1 MGELT
6 QTATVTQQETVV
18 QPYIR
23 FDPEYTRTIPGI
35 VKIACIVLNLIGFIC
50 IEFSYFSY
58 RPQGSFFNTI
68 AMLGFWF
75 SGIMLVF
82 YLFHVCEK
90 FHKIPWLKIELYF
103 CAAWTLLYM
112 IAASVA
118 AATSIG
124 AFQAAA
130 FFGYC
135 AMVGYGVDAFL
146 KFQAVRAGEIAQGS
160 RTVHIS
166 CHTDTSRHPASGA
179 LQLHRMI
186 SSSEV
191 ATALRPFYF
200 AVHPDLFGRY
210 PQQRQVNEDSLKLLS
225 AHLESLL
232 SQQRI
237 LPSTP
242 RSLPFYVRASN
253 APQDRGTFNLI
264 KVPLER
270 TVDAKVLLRRILES
284 CNLPTEYVDK
294 MPSTKNSTAPPSGTH
309 PEGFQQQQ
317 QNSFYYRKRS
327 EYNFGKEQAD
337 DDDSPFEKEFDLF
350 QFRIKKVRENET
362 LKKWLRKH
370 VVTATVRTKAVQELQ
385 EEVQKLREDV
395 TKQLGLRE
403 IIYDCG
409 WNVEHFRGCLKSLE
423 KLAELHPGALDGLK
437 DRTLVFAAFTGVS
450 LEGHVMLFTGD
461 VQRNWLE
468 LIKTIDKH
476 DSYLRKLPAYEYALS
491 QVLRNIRI
499 GRRKFMPKAQ
509 AMAYASHLR
518 KITTALLDY
527 LGRSKFPKSWP
538 QDLSQFE
545 LVVESEAGPLMVSPT
560 GQLIVPATCPGSLLV
575 DFLTNHLAE
584 ALDKQNSYDRQK
596 HIERDLHARCVAQF
610 RLLTLTK
617 DDSVTPDRM
626 IECLEKLL
634 LQGATGLELADLN
647 LTVTTYYSVLTDGT
661 VCIPWDWK
669 H

>member
-1 MGELT
+1 M
-6 QTATVTQQETVV
+6 
-18 QPYIR
+18 YI
-23 FDPEYTRTIPGI
+23 
-35 VKIACIVLNLIGFIC
+35 
-50 IEFSYFSY
+50 
-58 RPQGSFFNTI
+58 FFRK
-68 AMLGFWF
+68 
-75 SGIMLVF
+75 
-82 YLFHVCEK
+82 C
-90 FHKIPWLKIELYF
+90 
-103 CAAWTLLYM
+103 
-112 IAASVA
+112 
-118 AATSIG
+118 
-124 AFQAAA
+124 
-130 FFGYC
+130 
-135 AMVGYGVDAFL
+135 
-146 KFQAVRAGEIAQGS
+146 
-160 RTVHIS
+160 
-166 CHTDTSRHPASGA
+166 TSRHPVSGA
-179 LQLHRMI
+179 LQFHRMI

-232 SQQRI
+232 NQQRI
-237 LPSTP
+237 LPTTP
-242 RSLPFYVRASN
+242 RSLPFYIRASN
-253 APQDRGTFNLI
+253 APEDRGTFNLI

-270 TVDAKVLLRRILES
+270 TVDAKLLLRRILES
-284 CNLPTEYVDK
+284 CNLSTEYVDK
-294 MPSTKNSTAPPSGTH
+294 MPSTKNSTSTGTYT
-309 PEGFQQQQ
+309 GDFQQQQQ

-327 EYNFGKEQAD
+327 EYNFGKERAD
-337 DDDSPFEKEFDLF
+337 EEEAPFEKEFDLF
-350 QFRIKKVRENET
+350 QFRMKKVRENET

-370 VVTATVRTKAVQELQ
+370 VITATVRTKALQELQ
-385 EEVQKLREDV
+385 EEVEKLREDV
-395 TKQLGLRE
+395 TKRLGLRE

-437 DRTLVFAAFTGVS
+437 DRTLVFAAYTGVS

-476 DSYLRKLPAYEYALS
+476 DSYLKKLPAYEYALS

-527 LGRSKFPKSWP
+527 LGRSKFPKAWP
-538 QDLSQFE
+538 QDLSKFE

-584 ALDKQNSYDRQK
+584 ALDKQNSYDSQK

-634 LQGATGLELADLN
+634 SEGATGLELADLN
-647 LTVTTYYSVLTDGT
+647 LTITTYYSVLADGT

>member
-1 MGELT
+1 MYILLQKCT
-6 QTATVTQQETVV
+6 SLCVV
-18 QPYIR
+18 R
-23 FDPEYTRTIPGI
+23 PG
-35 VKIACIVLNLIGFIC
+35 
-50 IEFSYFSY
+50 
-58 RPQGSFFNTI
+58 
-68 AMLGFWF
+68 
-75 SGIMLVF
+75 
-82 YLFHVCEK
+82 
-90 FHKIPWLKIELYF
+90 
-103 CAAWTLLYM
+103 
-112 IAASVA
+112 
-118 AATSIG
+118 
-124 AFQAAA
+124 
-130 FFGYC
+130 
-135 AMVGYGVDAFL
+135 
-146 KFQAVRAGEIAQGS
+146 
-160 RTVHIS
+160 
-166 CHTDTSRHPASGA
+166 GA
-179 LQLHRMI
+179 LLLHRMI

-210 PQQRQVNEDSLKLLS
+210 PQERQVNEDSLKQLS

-232 SQQRI
+232 SQRRV

-242 RSLPFYVRASN
+242 RTLPFYIRASN
-253 APQDRGTFNLI
+253 EPQDRGTFHLI

-270 TVDAKVLLRRILES
+270 TIDTKLVLRRILES
-284 CNLPTEYVDK
+284 CNLSTDFVDK
-294 MPSTKNSTAPPSGTH
+294 MQTTDAGSSTQTRATFD
-309 PEGFQQQQ
+309 EFQQRPQQ
-317 QNSFYYRKRS
+317 SFYYKKRS
-327 EYNFGKEQAD
+327 EYNFGKERATD
-337 DDDSPFEKEFDLF
+337 DEEFDMF

-362 LKKWLRKH
+362 LKKWLRTN
-370 VVTATVRTKAVQELQ
+370 VVTAAVRTKAVQELR
-385 EEVQKLREDV
+385 EEVEKLKEGV
-395 TKQLGLRE
+395 TKKLQLRE

-423 KLAELHPGALDGLK
+423 KLAELHPGAMDGLK

-461 VQRNWLE
+461 VQWNWLE
-468 LIKTIDKH
+468 LIKNIDKH

-518 KITTALLDY
+518 RITTTLLDY
-527 LGRSKFPKSWP
+527 LSKSKFPKVWP
-538 QDLSQFE
+538 ETLSQYE

-575 DFLTNHLAE
+575 DFLSTHLAE
-584 ALDKQNSYDRQK
+584 ALEKQSSYDRHK
-596 HIERDLHARCVAQF
+596 HIERDLHARCLAQF
-610 RLLTLTK
+610 RLLSLAK

-634 LQGATGLELADLN
+634 AKGTVAELELTELN
-647 LTVTTYYSVLTDGT
+647 LNITTYYSVLADGT

>member
-1 MGELT
+1 MYIFIKKCT
-6 QTATVTQQETVV
+6 CRYTVPST
-18 QPYIR
+18 
-23 FDPEYTRTIPGI
+23 
-35 VKIACIVLNLIGFIC
+35 LIL
-50 IEFSYFSY
+50 
-58 RPQGSFFNTI
+58 R
-68 AMLGFWF
+68 
-75 SGIMLVF
+75 
-82 YLFHVCEK
+82 
-90 FHKIPWLKIELYF
+90 
-103 CAAWTLLYM
+103 
-112 IAASVA
+112 
-118 AATSIG
+118 
-124 AFQAAA
+124 
-130 FFGYC
+130 
-135 AMVGYGVDAFL
+135 
-146 KFQAVRAGEIAQGS
+146 
-160 RTVHIS
+160 
-166 CHTDTSRHPASGA
+166 
-179 LQLHRMI
+179 RMI
-186 SSSEV
+186 SSSEM

-232 SQQRI
+232 SQKRI

-242 RSLPFYVRASN
+242 RTLPFYIRASN
-253 APQDRGTFNLI
+253 APQDRGTFNLV

-270 TVDAKVLLRRILES
+270 TVDTKLVLRRILES
-284 CNLPTEYVDK
+284 CNLSTEFVDK
-294 MPSTKNSTAPPSGTH
+294 MPASKNSTPNQSASSTYE
-309 PEGFQQQQ
+309 EGFQQQYQ
-317 QNSFYYRKRS
+317 QSFYYRKRS
-327 EYNFGKEQAD
+327 EHNFGRDED
-337 DDDSPFEKEFDLF
+337 DDQDDSPFEKEFDLF

-362 LKKWLRKH
+362 LKKWLRKQ

-385 EEVQKLREDV
+385 EEVEKLREDV
-395 TKQLGLRE
+395 TKRLGLRE

-437 DRTLVFAAFTGVS
+437 DRTVVFAAFTGVS

-476 DSYLRKLPAYEYALS
+476 DSYLNKLPAYEYALS

-527 LGRSKFPKSWP
+527 LGKSKFPKSWP
-538 QDLSQFE
+538 TNLSQFE
-545 LVVESEAGPLMVSPT
+545 LVVESEAGPLMVNPT

-584 ALDKQNSYDRQK
+584 ALEKQSSYDRQK

-610 RLLTLTK
+610 RLLSLTK

-634 LQGATGLELADLN
+634 AQGTKDRLELADLN
-647 LTVTTYYSVLTDGT
+647 LTITTYYSVLTDGT

-669 H
+669 Q

>member
-1 MGELT
+1 M
-6 QTATVTQQETVV
+6 
-18 QPYIR
+18 Y
-23 FDPEYTRTIPGI
+23 
-35 VKIACIVLNLIGFIC
+35 IC
-50 IEFSYFSY
+50 IKKCTSRYSV
-58 RPQGSFFNTI
+58 PG
-68 AMLGFWF
+68 
-75 SGIMLVF
+75 
-82 YLFHVCEK
+82 
-90 FHKIPWLKIELYF
+90 
-103 CAAWTLLYM
+103 TLL
-112 IAASVA
+112 
-118 AATSIG
+118 
-124 AFQAAA
+124 
-130 FFGYC
+130 
-135 AMVGYGVDAFL
+135 
-146 KFQAVRAGEIAQGS
+146 
-160 RTVHIS
+160 
-166 CHTDTSRHPASGA
+166 
-179 LQLHRMI
+179 LHRMI

-232 SQQRI
+232 SQKRI

-242 RSLPFYVRASN
+242 NTLPFYIRASN
-253 APQDRGTFNLI
+253 APQDRGTFNLV

-270 TVDAKVLLRRILES
+270 TIDTRLVLKRILEA

-294 MPSTKNSTAPPSGTH
+294 MPAAKNKPTTRSSSYE
-309 PEGFQQQQ
+309 EGFQQQQ
-317 QNSFYYRKRS
+317 QHHQSFYYRKRS
-327 EYNFGKEQAD
+327 EYNFGKDED
-337 DDDSPFEKEFDLF
+337 DQDDGPFEKEFDLF
-350 QFRIKKVRENET
+350 QFRMKKVRENET
-362 LKKWLRKH
+362 LRKWLRKQ
-370 VVTATVRTKAVQELQ
+370 VVTATVRTKAVQELR
-385 EEVQKLREDV
+385 EEVEKLREDV
-395 TKQLGLRE
+395 KKQLGLRE

-423 KLAELHPGALDGLK
+423 KLAELHPGALDGLR

-476 DSYLRKLPAYEYALS
+476 DSYLGKLPAYEYALS

-527 LGRSKFPKSWP
+527 LGKSKFPKTWP
-538 QDLSQFE
+538 TDLSQFE

-584 ALDKQNSYDRQK
+584 ALEKQRSYDRQK
-596 HIERDLHARCVAQF
+596 HIERDLHARCLAQF
-610 RLLTLTK
+610 RLLSLTK

-634 LQGATGLELADLN
+634 AHGAGGGLELADLN
-647 LTVTTYYSVLTDGT
+647 LTITTYYSVLSDGT

-669 H
+669 Q

>member
-1 MGELT
+1 M
-6 QTATVTQQETVV
+6 
-18 QPYIR
+18 YIFIGKCTHR
-23 FDPEYTRTIPGI
+23 YAVPG
-35 VKIACIVLNLIGFIC
+35 
-50 IEFSYFSY
+50 
-58 RPQGSFFNTI
+58 
-68 AMLGFWF
+68 
-75 SGIMLVF
+75 
-82 YLFHVCEK
+82 
-90 FHKIPWLKIELYF
+90 
-103 CAAWTLLYM
+103 TLL
-112 IAASVA
+112 
-118 AATSIG
+118 
-124 AFQAAA
+124 
-130 FFGYC
+130 
-135 AMVGYGVDAFL
+135 
-146 KFQAVRAGEIAQGS
+146 VR
-160 RTVHIS
+160 
-166 CHTDTSRHPASGA
+166 
-179 LQLHRMI
+179 RMI

-232 SQQRI
+232 TQKRI

-242 RSLPFYVRASN
+242 RALPFYIRASN

-270 TVDAKVLLRRILES
+270 TVDAKLVLRRILES

-294 MPSTKNSTAPPSGTH
+294 MPATKPCSTATSSSGS
-309 PEGFQQQQ
+309 PYEEGFQQQQ
-317 QNSFYYRKRS
+317 QHQSFYYKKRS
-327 EYNFGKEQAD
+327 EYNFGKEEEEAD
-337 DDDSPFEKEFDLF
+337 DSGPFEKEFDLF

-385 EEVQKLREDV
+385 EEVEKLREDV
-395 TKQLGLRE
+395 TKRLGLRE

-437 DRTLVFAAFTGVS
+437 DRTVVFAAFTGVS
-450 LEGHVMLFTGD
+450 LEGNVMLFTGD

-476 DSYLRKLPAYEYALS
+476 DSYLRKLPAYEFALS

-527 LGRSKFPKSWP
+527 LGKSKFPKSWP
-538 QDLSQFE
+538 TDLSKFE

-575 DFLTNHLAE
+575 DFLTNHLEE
-584 ALDKQNSYDRQK
+584 ALEKQSSYDRQK

-610 RLLTLTK
+610 RLLSLTK

-634 LQGATGLELADLN
+634 AQGGLAGGGQLELADLN
-647 LTVTTYYSVLTDGT
+647 LTITTYYSVLTDGT

-669 H
+669 Q